1 MPNIQVNGHS
11 FHYLEIEGELPTV
24 LMLCSTGLDSRQWR
38 EMLPLIEGRRILCP
52 HYLCYPKSGNWM
64 GEGDIDS
71 WTDYLAA
78 ESLLLKED
86 GQVDILG
93 HSYGGFIGL
102 MLAVN
107 HPENCLLY
115 TSPSPRD

>member
-11 FHYLEIEGELPTV
+11 FHYLEIQGEQPTV

-93 HSYGGFIGL
+93 HS
-102 MLAVN
+102 
-107 HPENCLLY
+107 
-115 TSPSPRD
+115 